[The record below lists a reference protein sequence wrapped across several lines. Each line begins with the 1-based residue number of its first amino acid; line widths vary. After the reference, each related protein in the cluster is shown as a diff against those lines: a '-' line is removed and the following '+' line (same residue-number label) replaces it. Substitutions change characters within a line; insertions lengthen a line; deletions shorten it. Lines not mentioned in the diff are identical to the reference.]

1 MRLSLLPQTLAV
13 MRLDPETPIPKW
25 ALRGEFFSVTRTDD
39 ELSIFCDSACMP
51 DQPGKIDGWRAI
63 RVVGQIDLQLAG
75 VISQL
80 SLPLAA
86 KQIPIFS
93 ISTHDT
99 DYLLVR
105 ESQLDDAIDVLRRAG
120 HSMQRP

>member
-1 MRLSLLPQTLAV
+1 MRLRLLPQTLAV
-13 MRLDPETPIPKW
+13 LRLDPQTPIPEW
-25 ALRGEFFSVTRTDD
+25 AFQGDFFSITRTDD
-39 ELSIFCDSACMP
+39 ELSIFCDCACMP
-51 DQPGKIDGWRAI
+51 DQPGKITGWRAI
-63 RVVGQIDLQLAG
+63 RVVGQIDLQLSG
-75 VISQL
+75 IISQL

-105 ESQLDDAIDVLRRAG
+105 ASQLDDAIDVLRRAG
-120 HSMQRP
+120 HTFQRP